1 MLEHYC
7 QALAHRYY
15 APGLEAQDLAQEARI
30 GIWQARSG
38 FDPDLGP
45 WEPFARLAAKRAVL
59 DAVRAATRQKHRP
72 LGQGVPLD
80 DAQAVAA
87 SGADDPLAVVIAR
100 EQLRAVLVCVSTLSA
115 RESDALAGYVN
126 GHTYETIAKR
136 LDWHTKGVDNALSR
150 VRRKVLAVTG

>member
-7 QALAHRYY
+7 QALARRYY

-59 DAVRAATRQKHRP
+59 DAVRAASRHKHRP
-72 LGQGVPLD
+72 VSRCLPLD

-87 SGADDPLAVVIAR
+87 SGADDPVAVVIAR
-100 EQLRAVLVCVSTLSA
+100 EDLRAVLACVGTLTE
-115 RESDALAGYVN
+115 RERDALAGYLN
-126 GHTYETIAKR
+126 GCTYETIAQR